1 MKSVLKFDSRFS
13 TAHCQLLLSHFNF
26 APLPLSLHLQSG
38 WRATLYRMDGK
49 IDLDVD
55 LNLWEDGDR
64 ISILKVIKP
73 SDLKINKTKNKCVNI
88 SNQMN
93 NKA

>member
-26 APLPLSLHLQSG
+26 TPLPLSLHLHLQSG

-55 LNLWEDGDR
+55 LDLWEDGDR

-73 SDLKINKTKNKCVNI
+73 SDLKINRTKNKCVNI
-88 SNQMN
+88 SSD
-93 NKA
+93 KIK

>member
-13 TAHCQLLLSHFNF
+13 TAHGQLLLSHFDF
-26 APLPLSLHLQSG
+26 TPLSLHLQSG

-73 SDLKINKTKNKCVNI
+73 SDLK
-88 SNQMN
+88 
-93 NKA
+93 